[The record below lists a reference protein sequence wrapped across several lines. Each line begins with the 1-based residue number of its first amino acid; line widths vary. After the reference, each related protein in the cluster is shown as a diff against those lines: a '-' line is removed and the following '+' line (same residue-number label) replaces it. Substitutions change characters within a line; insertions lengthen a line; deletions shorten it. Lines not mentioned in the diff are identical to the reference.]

1 VSVSDLHDPFPV
13 HVCPPPLQLDEW
25 LVTNLP
31 EGSRVGL
38 DPFCHTVD
46 SLHKLKDKL
55 EVRGPLL
62 LAVF

>member
-1 VSVSDLHDPFPV
+1 VYVLL
-13 HVCPPPLQLDEW
+13 PLQLDEW

-55 EVRGPLL
+55 EVRDPCCC
-62 LAVF
+62 VPDMSST